1 MRALARELSQ
11 RDQETLLAGIGY
23 GKITTQSVLAR
34 ILPPEELERRREK
47 GEGRL
52 QRLFRLVGRQAKSGV
67 QVSGVEDMLVRFGKC
82 CSPLPGERVTGFIT
96 RGRGVTVHALECP
109 KVLESDPERR
119 IDVQWTNGQG
129 TPRPVKVEVTCVDR
143 PGLLAAMSK
152 AISAAGINITHA
164 QVQSVGDRKAQNTFE
179 LMVENLD
186 ELNGVMR
193 SLGRVRGVM
202 KVARVRT

>member
-1 MRALARELSQ
+1 
-11 RDQETLLAGIGY
+11 
-23 GKITTQSVLAR
+23 VLAR
-34 ILPPEELERRREK
+34 ILPPEEIERRREK

-52 QRLFRLVGRQAKSGV
+52 QRLLRLVGRQAKSGV